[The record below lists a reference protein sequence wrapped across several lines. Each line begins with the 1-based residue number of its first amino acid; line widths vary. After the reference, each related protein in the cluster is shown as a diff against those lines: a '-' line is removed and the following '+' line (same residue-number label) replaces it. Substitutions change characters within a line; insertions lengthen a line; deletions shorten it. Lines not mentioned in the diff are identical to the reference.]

1 MKKILVLLLLSLIGL
16 SVFAYSLNDVL
27 LNNFNTVMTLSK
39 YEQKD
44 AIIVF
49 SDPNCFYCNKLKSD
63 TLSNLDVQH
72 MLSNNFVIGEI
83 YETNETANFQG
94 NTYTYTQLF
103 QGFGIKG
110 TPTLF
115 FFTSTGTPITYLPG
129 YLGPSDFLKVLQ
141 YIALGDYAKNVDFN
155 TFAKG
160 NSNFVGTSSIIRL
173 TVDQADYILKNDPL
187 SRKIDSY
194 PPKNADPF
202 LKYVI
207 SGQDAVSMAN
217 QMLKNG
223 FYNIYVVDGK

>member
-16 SVFAYSLNDVL
+16 SVFAYSLNNVL
-27 LNNFNTVMTLSK
+27 LNNFNTV
-39 YEQKD
+39 
-44 AIIVF
+44 
-49 SDPNCFYCNKLKSD
+49 CFHSFLP
-63 TLSNLDVQH
+63 L
-72 MLSNNFVIGEI
+72 IGEI
-83 YETNETANFQG
+83 YETNDTANFQG

-115 FFTSTGTPITYLPG
+115 FFTSAGTPITYLPG

-141 YIALGDYAKNVDFN
+141 YIALGDYAKNIDFN
-155 TFAKG
+155 TFSKG
-160 NSNFVGTSSIIRL
+160 NSNFVGTSSIIKL
-173 TVDQADYILKNDPL
+173 TNDQADYILKNDPL
-187 SRKIDSY
+187 SKKIDSY
-194 PPKNADPF
+194 PSKNADPF

-207 SGQDAVSMAN
+207 SGQDAVSIAN

>member
-83 YETNETANFQG
+83 YETNEH
-94 NTYTYTQLF
+94 
-103 QGFGIKG
+103 
-110 TPTLF
+110 
-115 FFTSTGTPITYLPG
+115 
-129 YLGPSDFLKVLQ
+129 
-141 YIALGDYAKNVDFN
+141 
-155 TFAKG
+155 
-160 NSNFVGTSSIIRL
+160 
-173 TVDQADYILKNDPL
+173 
-187 SRKIDSY
+187 RK
-194 PPKNADPF
+194 F
-202 LKYVI
+202 
-207 SGQDAVSMAN
+207 SG
-217 QMLKNG
+217 
-223 FYNIYVVDGK
+223 